1 MTTNAAKFLHMSGP
15 ASTALA
21 THIDAAQPS
30 APALVA
36 SGFPYPVAVELARL
50 IKLGAACVPA
60 LRQMGWSSEDAV
72 TTSAAIVS
80 RGSH

>member
-1 MTTNAAKFLHMSGP
+1 MTTKPESLLHMSGGK
-15 ASTALA
+15 AISLA

-30 APALVA
+30 APGLCAA
-36 SGFPYPVAVELARL
+36 SWPYPVAIELARL

-60 LRQMGWSSEDAV
+60 LRQMGFSSQDAI

-80 RGSH
+80 RGAH